1 MSAYTLITGASKGIG
16 KAFAIEAARRG
27 HNLILVAR
35 DADQLN
41 TLAKEIGT
49 THKVR
54 VHTYAQDLTRP
65 DAPKGLANFCQR
77 HHYTV
82 DTLINNAGI
91 GLWGKFDDLDLAAQI
106 NSVQINVTAIVA
118 LTHAMLPLL
127 KTHKKSYVLNVAS
140 TAAFFPTPYFSVYA
154 AAKAFV
160 LSFSQALRYELKPDK
175 ILVSCLCP
183 GPTESDFVKTAKM
196 ESFRF
201 NRKEFFMPAEKVAKA
216 GLDGLK
222 TGKPVI
228 IPGASNQISAYL
240 ASTLPSRLMARVA
253 ARIYKP

>member
-1 MSAYTLITGASKGIG
+1 MSSYTLITGASKGIG
-16 KAFAIEAARRG
+16 KAFAFEAAKRG

-35 DADQLN
+35 DADQLSA
-41 TLAKEIGT
+41 LAKELQA
-49 THKVR
+49 THRVA

-77 HHYTV
+77 HHYAV
-82 DTLINNAGI
+82 DRLINNAGV
-91 GLWGKFDDLDLAAQI
+91 GLWGQFDELDLASQI
-106 NSVQINVTAIVA
+106 NSVQINVTAVVA
-118 LTHAMLPLL
+118 LSHTMLPLL
-127 KTHKKSYVLNVAS
+127 KAHKKRYILNVAS

-160 LSFSQALRYELKPDK
+160 LSFSRALRHELKSNGVV
-175 ILVSCLCP
+175 VSCLCP
-183 GPTESDFVKTAKM
+183 GPTQSDFTKSAKM

-201 NRKEFFMPAEKVAKA
+201 NRKEFFMPAEMVAKA

-222 TGKPVI
+222 KGKSLI
-228 IPGASNQISAYL
+228 IPGATNQLSACL
-240 ASTLPSRLMARVA
+240 ASTLPKSLMARVA